1 MTLPDILFVHMKN
14 NIVFLFLDQIN
25 LWEAQSG
32 WNHNLPLRSLL
43 QGTDEIRK
51 ERNAKGQKPSRA
63 ARISIPLFRRCVAFY
78 SGDRQILDETVL
90 KLSDNMSQFPDGLM
104 FRSE

>member
-1 MTLPDILFVHMKN
+1 MTLHDILFVHMKN
-14 NIVFLFLDQIN
+14 DIGFLFLDQIN

-63 ARISIPLFRRCVAFY
+63 VRISIPLFRRCVAFY

>member
-1 MTLPDILFVHMKN
+1 MTLHDILFVHMKN
-14 NIVFLFLDQIN
+14 DTGFLFLDQIN

-63 ARISIPLFRRCVAFY
+63 ARISIPLFRCLPFTVVIERF
-78 SGDRQILDETVL
+78 LDGTVL